1 MERSQIVKFAHFREF
16 WSGMILYSFSKKGCA
31 KAQHEKG
38 SARE

>member
-16 WSGMILYSFSKKGCA
+16 WSVMDSPSIHHL